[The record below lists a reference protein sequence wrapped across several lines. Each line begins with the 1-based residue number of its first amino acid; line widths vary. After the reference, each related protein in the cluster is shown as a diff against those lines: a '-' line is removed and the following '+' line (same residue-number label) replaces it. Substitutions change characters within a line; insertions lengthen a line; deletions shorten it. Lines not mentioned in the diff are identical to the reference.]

1 MDPQR
6 KIARAEYLLLALT
19 ALFLCLLLTLHLRD
33 RAAMEGPSGMEVEFT
48 VPSETIQPDITPLNL
63 NTATIEE
70 LTALPGIGE
79 ALARRIVEYRAQ
91 NGPFQT
97 VDALTNVSGIG
108 EFKLADLEG
117 LVTVEEPKE

>member
-1 MDPQR
+1 VDPQR

>member
-97 VDALTNVSGIG
+97 VDARTNVSGIG

>member
-1 MDPQR
+1 
-6 KIARAEYLLLALT
+6 
-19 ALFLCLLLTLHLRD
+19 
-33 RAAMEGPSGMEVEFT
+33 MEVEFT

>member
-48 VPSETIQPDITPLNL
+48 VPPETLQPDITPLNL

>member
-33 RAAMEGPSGMEVEFT
+33 RAAMEGPPGMEVEFT